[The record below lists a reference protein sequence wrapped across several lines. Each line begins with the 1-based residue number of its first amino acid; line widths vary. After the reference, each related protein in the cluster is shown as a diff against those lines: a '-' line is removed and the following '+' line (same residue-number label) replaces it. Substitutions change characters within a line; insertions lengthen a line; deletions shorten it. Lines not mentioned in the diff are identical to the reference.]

1 MKEIYLD
8 NSATTK
14 VDSKV
19 VKVVKEVFTK
29 NYGNP
34 SSLHSLG
41 EKSRKAIDKSR
52 KNLSREI
59 GAKPQEIIFTSG
71 GTESNNLAI
80 QGLAKANSKKKKIII
95 SSIEHPSITE
105 TCKFMKSEGYEIVE
119 IPVNREGI
127 LNIEKLENSIDKN
140 TLLVSVIHVNN
151 VFGTIQNLKNI
162 GKICKMKKVYF
173 HTDAIQSF
181 GKLKINI
188 KDMNIDLLSASGHKI
203 GGPKGTGFLYLK
215 EGVKIKPLI
224 FGGGQEKNIR
234 SGTEN
239 VSGIVGFS
247 KALDLEKTKNSLK
260 ISKLQ
265 KNLIDELEKLGGKIN
280 GSKEKRICNNV
291 HVSFKEINS
300 ERLIYFLSERKI
312 YASIGSACDRK
323 KRNEDNLLK
332 NIGMNK
338 KEINGSIRFTLNKG
352 TTEKDIRKVIEGVR
366 RFLKFSK

>member
-1 MKEIYLD
+1 MEEIYLD

-19 VKVVKEVFTK
+19 VKVMKKVLLE

-80 QGLAKANSKKKKIII
+80 QGLAKANPQKKKIII

-105 TCKFMKSEGYEIVE
+105 TCEFMKSEGYEIVE

-127 LNIEKLENSIDKN
+127 LNIEELENSIDKN

-151 VFGTIQNLKNI
+151 VFGTIQDLKNL

-181 GKLKINI
+181 GKLKIDVE
-188 KDMNIDLLSASGHKI
+188 DMNVDLLSASGHKI

-215 EGVKIKPLI
+215 EGIKIKPFI

-239 VSGIVGFS
+239 VPGIVGFS
-247 KALDLEKTKNSLK
+247 NALKLKKTKDSLK

-280 GSKEKRICNNV
+280 GSKEKRIYNNI
-291 HVSFKEINS
+291 HVNFKGVSS
-300 ERLIYFLSERKI
+300 ERLVYFLSERKI

-338 KEINGSIRFTLNKG
+338 KEIESSIRFTLDSQTNK
-352 TTEKDIRKVIEGVR
+352 KDIKKVTKEIR
-366 RFLKFSK
+366 NFLKNN